1 MTVRDEA
8 ELRHWLIDYL
18 VTNIGCNPDDIDV
31 DLALND
37 LGVRSRDAVVLSGEL
52 SELLGQPVSPVDFW
66 QHPTINALA
75 AFLISPQPEAA
86 ADASLSGVGGGSLDE
101 PIAVIGLGCRFP
113 GDIHGAEALWRF
125 LIDSHSAV
133 GEVPPDRWRAFDDGS
148 PEVAAALASTTRW
161 GSFLSEI
168 DAFDAEFFDISAR
181 EAAAMDPQQRLLLEV
196 AWEALEHAGIPADS
210 LRRTSTGVFVGACLS
225 EYGYLAS
232 ADLSQV
238 NAWTGTGGALSIIAN
253 RLSYFLDLR
262 GPSVTVDTA
271 CSSSLVA
278 VHLACQS
285 LRTQD
290 SDLALAAGVNLL
302 LSPAVTRSFDQV
314 DAMSTTG
321 ACHAFDASA
330 DGFVRGE
337 GCGVVVLKRLTDA
350 LSHGDRVLAVVRG
363 SAINQDGRSNGLMA
377 PNPAAQIAVLRAAC
391 ANAGVDPREID
402 YVEAHGTG
410 TLLGDPI
417 EARALGTVYG
427 RGRPEGSPLLIGAIK
442 TNLGHL
448 EAAAGIAGFIKATLA
463 VQRGHIPPN
472 LHFEAPNPHI
482 PFHDIRLKVIAATT
496 DWGVSGR
503 PRRAGVSSF
512 GFGGTNA
519 HVVIEQAPN
528 AVPVVERSVP
538 ATITTFV
545 VSGKTPERVAAW
557 AGVLADWMEG
567 PGAGVALADVAHT
580 VNHHRAR
587 YAVFGTVAAVDRVGA
602 VTGLRALAAGHSGP
616 AVVAAHEGP
625 CGPGVVFVYSGQGSQ
640 WAGMGRQLLA
650 DEPAF
655 AAAVAELEPEF
666 VAQTGFSLR
675 RVLAAGEALTGIERI
690 QPVLVGVQ
698 LALTALWRSYGVQPD
713 AVVGHSMGEVSAA
726 VVAGALTPAEGLR
739 VIATRSR
746 LMARLSGMGAMA
758 FVELDAK
765 STEAVIADYQQVGI
779 AVYASPRET
788 VIAGPPEQVDAV
800 IGRVAALNRLA
811 RRIDVDVA
819 SHHPIIDS
827 VLPEL
832 RTALADLEPTAT
844 AIPLITTTYD
854 HTRCPTPA
862 FDADYWA
869 DNLRHPVR
877 FSQAITA
884 AAEHHATFI
893 EIGPHPLLTHAVTE
907 TVGSAHHHSIPTL
920 QRGTPDTL
928 AFHTNLNAT
937 HTTSPPQTDHP
948 PEPHPTLPTT
958 PWHHTHHWITGTTTT
973 PAVPA
978 SAPKA
983 GTLLGQHI
991 RVLSTSPAHLW
1002 QARLAPKAKPYPG
1015 YHRLQGVEVVP
1026 ASVLLQTMLGVAAE
1040 LGARAL
1046 CDIRFDHPI
1055 VVDRPKLIQVAADH
1069 ESVTVASSSGADLWT
1084 RHATARFSP
1093 SVTALQADG
1102 AREPDGQTNSETVSG
1117 DAGSVTEFLRT
1128 RGVEGQPFPW
1138 SIDSCTPTSEG
1149 LIADIDLTEES
1160 AVALLDAALHVAPMA
1175 GATDSRLYV
1184 PAAVEHMRLCG
1195 ALTQRHGYVSVRH
1208 TGGGA
1213 DEVIVDVTVGGPDG
1227 DAVISLTGLRYAAL
1241 EAGGPPPD
1249 TFDADPRSFAHTI
1262 EWRPWQHE
1270 GGAPTAT
1277 GGSGT
1282 VAVVGGVPRVADD
1295 LRKRF
1300 ADTGHPPAG
1309 LTDARYVLY
1318 IADAEPIAHAE
1329 PDIDCAVR
1337 ISAQVTGLVRLLA
1350 ERNEHDP
1357 VTLWIITANVY
1368 EAAYP
1373 AALRQSCLWGLAG
1386 VIAAEHPEIWGGLV
1400 DVASASEIGET
1411 AKALTEVLATQHNT
1425 ILLLRDGVFHR
1436 PELVTVTREP
1446 VRDALRCE
1454 ADAAYLIT
1462 GGLGALGLLTANWL
1476 ADRGA
1481 RRLLLVGRTPLPP
1494 RRDWNGDVETRDR
1507 ARIIAIRELE
1517 RRGISVEVVTLDIGS
1532 ADDVHALLA
1541 RRDRDGAPPIRGVI
1555 HAAGITGDQLM
1566 TSAAEDSIRQVMW
1579 PKVGGGQVLHEA
1591 FPCGTL
1597 DFLFLMSSAAS
1608 VFGVPGQ
1615 GSYAAANA
1623 YLDALARARSHQ
1635 GCHTLSLDWAAWHG
1649 QGFASDAQIVVQ
1661 ELQRLGSRALTPGEA
1676 FTAWEHVYRRD
1687 VAQSVVVPVSSSGGQ
1702 GRSPNDRPSRV
1713 TPRGWSQMSAAAVD
1727 SELRAMLR
1735 AIIARELRTAESDVE
1750 VDRPFVDL
1758 GLNSMMALSIRC
1770 EIEELLDLELS
1781 ATMLWNHPTITMLA
1795 AHLAK
1800 KVAHDELLVDDVGNP
1815 SDSTGSSVLE
1825 TLIDCVESSSG
1836 DAETRIL

>member
-1 MTVRDEA
+1 M
-8 ELRHWLIDYL
+8 
-18 VTNIGCNPDDIDV
+18 
-31 DLALND
+31 
-37 LGVRSRDAVVLSGEL
+37 
-52 SELLGQPVSPVDFW
+52 
-66 QHPTINALA
+66 
-75 AFLISPQPEAA
+75 
-86 ADASLSGVGGGSLDE
+86 
-101 PIAVIGLGCRFP
+101 
-113 GDIHGAEALWRF
+113 
-125 LIDSHSAV
+125 
-133 GEVPPDRWRAFDDGS
+133 
-148 PEVAAALASTTRW
+148 
-161 GSFLSEI
+161 
-168 DAFDAEFFDISAR
+168 
-181 EAAAMDPQQRLLLEV
+181 
-196 AWEALEHAGIPADS
+196 
-210 LRRTSTGVFVGACLS
+210 
-225 EYGYLAS
+225 
-232 ADLSQV
+232 
-238 NAWTGTGGALSIIAN
+238 
-253 RLSYFLDLR
+253 
-262 GPSVTVDTA
+262 
-271 CSSSLVA
+271 
-278 VHLACQS
+278 
-285 LRTQD
+285 
-290 SDLALAAGVNLL
+290 
-302 LSPAVTRSFDQV
+302 
-314 DAMSTTG
+314 
-321 ACHAFDASA
+321 
-330 DGFVRGE
+330 
-337 GCGVVVLKRLTDA
+337 
-350 LSHGDRVLAVVRG
+350 
-363 SAINQDGRSNGLMA
+363 
-377 PNPAAQIAVLRAAC
+377 
-391 ANAGVDPREID
+391 
-402 YVEAHGTG
+402 
-410 TLLGDPI
+410 
-417 EARALGTVYG
+417 
-427 RGRPEGSPLLIGAIK
+427 
-442 TNLGHL
+442 
-448 EAAAGIAGFIKATLA
+448 
-463 VQRGHIPPN
+463 
-472 LHFEAPNPHI
+472 
-482 PFHDIRLKVIAATT
+482 
-496 DWGVSGR
+496 
-503 PRRAGVSSF
+503 
-512 GFGGTNA
+512 
-519 HVVIEQAPN
+519 
-528 AVPVVERSVP
+528 
-538 ATITTFV
+538 
-545 VSGKTPERVAAW
+545 
-557 AGVLADWMEG
+557 
-567 PGAGVALADVAHT
+567 
-580 VNHHRAR
+580 
-587 YAVFGTVAAVDRVGA
+587 
-602 VTGLRALAAGHSGP
+602 
-616 AVVAAHEGP
+616 
-625 CGPGVVFVYSGQGSQ
+625 
-640 WAGMGRQLLA
+640 
-650 DEPAF
+650 
-655 AAAVAELEPEF
+655 
-666 VAQTGFSLR
+666 
-675 RVLAAGEALTGIERI
+675 
-690 QPVLVGVQ
+690 
-698 LALTALWRSYGVQPD
+698 
-713 AVVGHSMGEVSAA
+713 
-726 VVAGALTPAEGLR
+726 
-739 VIATRSR
+739 
-746 LMARLSGMGAMA
+746 
-758 FVELDAK
+758 
-765 STEAVIADYQQVGI
+765 
-779 AVYASPRET
+779 
-788 VIAGPPEQVDAV
+788 
-800 IGRVAALNRLA
+800 
-811 RRIDVDVA
+811 
-819 SHHPIIDS
+819 
-827 VLPEL
+827 
-832 RTALADLEPTAT
+832 
-844 AIPLITTTYD
+844 
-854 HTRCPTPA
+854 
-862 FDADYWA
+862 
-869 DNLRHPVR
+869 
-877 FSQAITA
+877 
-884 AAEHHATFI
+884 
-893 EIGPHPLLTHAVTE
+893 
-907 TVGSAHHHSIPTL
+907 
-920 QRGTPDTL
+920 
-928 AFHTNLNAT
+928 
-937 HTTSPPQTDHP
+937 
-948 PEPHPTLPTT
+948 
-958 PWHHTHHWITGTTTT
+958 
-973 PAVPA
+973 
-978 SAPKA
+978 
-983 GTLLGQHI
+983 
-991 RVLSTSPAHLW
+991 
-1002 QARLAPKAKPYPG
+1002 
-1015 YHRLQGVEVVP
+1015 
-1026 ASVLLQTMLGVAAE
+1026 
-1040 LGARAL
+1040 
-1046 CDIRFDHPI
+1046 
-1055 VVDRPKLIQVAADH
+1055 
-1069 ESVTVASSSGADLWT
+1069 
-1084 RHATARFSP
+1084 
-1093 SVTALQADG
+1093 
-1102 AREPDGQTNSETVSG
+1102 
-1117 DAGSVTEFLRT
+1117 
-1128 RGVEGQPFPW
+1128 EGQPFPW

-1282 VAVVGGVPRVADD
+1282 VAVVGGVPRVADY

-1758 GLNSMMALSIRC
+1758 GLNSMMALSIRR
-1770 EIEELLDLELS
+1770 EIEELVGLELS
-1781 ATMLWNHPTITMLA
+1781 ATMLWNHPTVTMLA
-1795 AHLAK
+1795 AYLAK
-1800 KVAHDELLVDDVGNP
+1800 KVAP
-1815 SDSTGSSVLE
+1815 
-1825 TLIDCVESSSG
+1825 
-1836 DAETRIL
+1836 R